1 MVPTVHRD
9 SVRYKRPVRVD
20 IPDSVRVLWRH
31 DTNPEGPEVI
41 PTVTYTT
48 RHRNTAT
55 VIAGGRSVTMT
66 TLEVRTCPN
75 CSRRTYAE
83 GLVLSRRPVRRS
95 VACC

>member
-1 MVPTVHRD
+1 M
-9 SVRYKRPVRVD
+9 
-20 IPDSVRVLWRH
+20 
-31 DTNPEGPEVI
+31 I

-48 RHRNTAT
+48 RHRNIAT
-55 VIAGGRSVTMT
+55 VNAGWRSVTMT

-83 GLVLSRRPVRRS
+83 GLVLSRRPVRRC

>member
-1 MVPTVHRD
+1 M
-9 SVRYKRPVRVD
+9 RVD
-20 IPDSVRVLWRH
+20 NPDTVRVLWRH

-48 RHRNTAT
+48 RHRNIAT
-55 VIAGGRSVTMT
+55 VTTGGRSVTMT
-66 TLEVRTCPN
+66 TLEVHTCPN

>member
-1 MVPTVHRD
+1 M
-9 SVRYKRPVRVD
+9 RVD
-20 IPDSVRVLWRH
+20 NPDTVRVLWRH

-55 VIAGGRSVTMT
+55 VTTGGRSVTMT